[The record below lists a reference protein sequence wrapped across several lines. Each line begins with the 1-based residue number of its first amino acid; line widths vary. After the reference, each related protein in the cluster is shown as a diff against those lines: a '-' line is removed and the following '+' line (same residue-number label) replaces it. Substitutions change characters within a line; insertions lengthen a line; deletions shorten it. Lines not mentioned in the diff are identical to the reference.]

1 MSSLSY
7 IAIFAWNSIPLILIS
22 FLWDLVFWFI
32 GVGLIYLILVFIV
45 KRKRSNKER
54 TVIVLKKDIV
64 PLVSTLLFHENAAS
78 RNENEDFVQAKVLLH
93 QMLKNSVNRKMFSE
107 ILMDL
112 QADLT
117 GDAKQ
122 RLIKIFQHYDLHLD
136 AIKRLKSLRWEVVCR
151 GINELTQMQVNGA
164 YIYIRKFINDN
175 RSIVRKQAQLAT
187 VALKHEGINYFLDTA
202 TCKISE
208 WQQLKLLET
217 LQGLDNYT
225 PPHFR
230 LWLTSKNKFV
240 VLFALRLIKS
250 FEQDDAMESILI
262 LVKHRDDS
270 IKIEAIDCLRA
281 FEKREALPLFKA
293 VFWICHSKV
302 KLALLSAIGHLGTTE
317 EIPFLKEVEQRE
329 KDHLIKS
336 KAIGTINA
344 LAPETILPT
353 NEIIELL
360 DNAGELPANND
371 KSSFEDSS
379 KPINLDEIQG
389 EFEEVLKSPD
399 FQKYDNNGHEENLAL
414 DLISRT
420 EIEDLPVVA
429 QDVGAEQEVHFSDAD
444 ESLQKEESK
453 TIFQSLLKTTAL
465 QMEVKTTQFE
475 DTLEPIVTEDYI
487 VIEDFAE
494 KRSFER
500 NLLDFAGLSELTVQT
515 NYVYKDDGD
524 REGYRKDEVLDLYVI
539 SDEVFGMPETPDF
552 LEPDFEFEWS
562 EQSEEDADLELISGP
577 VHFIMDVYPE
587 SFKTEIRSLDQ
598 ILNNKTHSSEEQ
610 LSSNSAFEPY
620 YHASDM
626 DGKLTLLDDISRFG
640 DERDIP
646 FLRKLKDDKSAK
658 IRHSADQNIN
668 ILIQRLLPVEDA
680 VSAEFTDYDANPVMV
695 PEFAIAAEYESQQ
708 AGIRKTGII
717 DQRK

>member
-329 KDHLIKS
+329 KDHLIRS

-708 AGIRKTGII
+708 AGIR
-717 DQRK
+717 

>member
-262 LVKHRDDS
+262 LVKHRDD
-270 IKIEAIDCLRA
+270 
-281 FEKREALPLFKA
+281 
-293 VFWICHSKV
+293 
-302 KLALLSAIGHLGTTE
+302 
-317 EIPFLKEVEQRE
+317 
-329 KDHLIKS
+329 
-336 KAIGTINA
+336 
-344 LAPETILPT
+344 
-353 NEIIELL
+353 
-360 DNAGELPANND
+360 
-371 KSSFEDSS
+371 
-379 KPINLDEIQG
+379 
-389 EFEEVLKSPD
+389 
-399 FQKYDNNGHEENLAL
+399 
-414 DLISRT
+414 
-420 EIEDLPVVA
+420 
-429 QDVGAEQEVHFSDAD
+429 
-444 ESLQKEESK
+444 
-453 TIFQSLLKTTAL
+453 
-465 QMEVKTTQFE
+465 
-475 DTLEPIVTEDYI
+475 
-487 VIEDFAE
+487 
-494 KRSFER
+494 
-500 NLLDFAGLSELTVQT
+500 
-515 NYVYKDDGD
+515 
-524 REGYRKDEVLDLYVI
+524 
-539 SDEVFGMPETPDF
+539 
-552 LEPDFEFEWS
+552 
-562 EQSEEDADLELISGP
+562 
-577 VHFIMDVYPE
+577 
-587 SFKTEIRSLDQ
+587 
-598 ILNNKTHSSEEQ
+598 
-610 LSSNSAFEPY
+610 
-620 YHASDM
+620 
-626 DGKLTLLDDISRFG
+626 
-640 DERDIP
+640 
-646 FLRKLKDDKSAK
+646 
-658 IRHSADQNIN
+658 
-668 ILIQRLLPVEDA
+668 
-680 VSAEFTDYDANPVMV
+680 
-695 PEFAIAAEYESQQ
+695 
-708 AGIRKTGII
+708 
-717 DQRK
+717 